1 MIDAMKAES
10 RGGVRAR
17 VWALVLAGVLAFA
30 GIAGLTVRA
39 ASADPTLPP
48 LTPSELLGKVAAAR
62 VAGLSA
68 TFEQRSDLGLPALP
82 AGVGDDETA
91 TMLSLLTGTHT
102 IRVWTAGEQKSKVAL
117 VDGSAESAEIRNGG
131 DVWVWSSETQEA
143 VHSTLPATKR
153 PTSSVSN
160 PTEAIRTML
169 SKLNGTTEVTTSGT
183 GYVAGRA
190 VYQLI
195 LTPRATESLIGQV
208 RVSIDAENFVPLA
221 LKVFADDGQE
231 AVGVQATSVDFTVPN
246 DSIFAFQP
254 PAGVTVTERAAR
266 DKGDKPSTGKPKG
279 DAPKIYGTGWATIA
293 VLTMPTTTG
302 TDQQQAKAV
311 LDSLPA
317 VSGSWG
323 KGRLLSTTLLTAV
336 ITDDGRVAVGAV
348 VPDALY
354 RALGSR

>member
-10 RGGVRAR
+10 RRSVRTRA
-17 VWALVLAGVLAFA
+17 WALVLAGALALA
-30 GIAGLTVRA
+30 GIAGLSVRA

-48 LTPSELLGKVAAAR
+48 LTPAELLGKVAAAD
-62 VAGLSA
+62 VPGLSA

-91 TMLSLLTGTHT
+91 SMLSLLTGTHT
-102 IRVWTAGEQKSKVAL
+102 VRVWTAGDQKSFFFNDA
-117 VDGSAESAEIRNGG
+117 AATESALIRNGS
-131 DVWVWSSETQEA
+131 DVWAWSSEKQEA

-153 PTSSVSN
+153 PSPTVS
-160 PTEAIRTML
+160 PTEAIRTL
-169 SKLNGTTEVTTSGT
+169 LTKLDGTTDVTTSGT

-195 LTPRATESLIGQV
+195 LSPRATESLVGQV
-208 RVSIDAENFVPLA
+208 RVSIDAEHFVPLA
-221 LKVFADDGQE
+221 AKVLASDGQE
-231 AVGVQATSVDFTVPN
+231 AVGVQATAIDFAVPN

-254 PAGVTVTERAAR
+254 PAGVTVTARASSG
-266 DKGDKPSTGKPKG
+266 KGEKAEKAKG
-279 DAPKIYGTGWATIA
+279 EAPKTFGTGWAT
-293 VLTMPTTTG
+293 VTVVTMPTTG
-302 TDQQQAKAV
+302 TDQQAKAL

>member
-1 MIDAMKAES
+1 MIEPMKAES
-10 RGGVRAR
+10 RRSVRTRA
-17 VWALVLAGVLAFA
+17 WALVLAGALALA
-30 GIAGLTVRA
+30 GIAGLSVRA

-48 LTPSELLGKVAAAR
+48 LTPAELLGKVAAAD
-62 VAGLSA
+62 VPGLSA

-91 TMLSLLTGTHT
+91 SMLSLLTGTHT
-102 IRVWTAGEQKSKVAL
+102 VRVWTAGDHKSKVAL
-117 VDGSAESAEIRNGG
+117 VDGATESALIRNGS
-131 DVWVWSSETQEA
+131 DVWAWSSEKQEA

-153 PTSSVSN
+153 PSPTVS
-160 PTEAIRTML
+160 PTEAIRTL
-169 SKLNGTTEVTTSGT
+169 LTKLDGTTDVTTSGT

-195 LTPRATESLIGQV
+195 LSPRATESLVGQV
-208 RVSIDAENFVPLA
+208 RVSIDAEHFVPLA
-221 LKVFADDGQE
+221 AKVLASDGQE
-231 AVGVQATSVDFTVPN
+231 AVGVQATAIDFAVPN

-254 PAGVTVTERAAR
+254 PAGVTVTARASSG
-266 DKGDKPSTGKPKG
+266 KGEKAEKPKG
-279 DAPKIYGTGWATIA
+279 GAPKTFGTGWAT
-293 VLTMPTTTG
+293 VTVVTMPTTG
-302 TDQQQAKAV
+302 TDQQAKAL